1 MYVQVSEL
9 VQLTAKQRI
18 QGNELYAAVLISSY
32 WKCRAVL
39 DKEDIINKS
48 RLIKQKNIIT

>member
-9 VQLTAKQRI
+9 IQLTAKQRI
-18 QGNELYAAVLISSY
+18 QENELYAAVLMSSY

-39 DKEDIINKS
+39 EKVDIINKC
-48 RLIKQKNIIT
+48 